1 MKLENRYHL
10 SIKTRKEAEK
20 MKTKERIMSLKLI
33 GKKQSYEKF
42 LEEIGVTAVMKE
54 KDGNLENETKEKV
67 LERKLWKITHQTR

>member
-1 MKLENRYHL
+1 
-10 SIKTRKEAEK
+10 

>member
-67 LERKLWKITHQTR
+67 LERKL

>member
-1 MKLENRYHL
+1 
-10 SIKTRKEAEK
+10 

-67 LERKLWKITHQTR
+67 LERKL